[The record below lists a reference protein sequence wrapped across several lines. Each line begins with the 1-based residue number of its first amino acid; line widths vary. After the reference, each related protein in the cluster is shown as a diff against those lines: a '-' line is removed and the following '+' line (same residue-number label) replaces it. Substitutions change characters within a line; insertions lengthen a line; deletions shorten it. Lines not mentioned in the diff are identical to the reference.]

1 MNQTYNFHFV
11 LVFKTSDKV
20 RKETLILRFFLAILL
35 VIISISLIFK
45 I

>member
-20 RKETLILRFFLAILL
+20 RKETLILRFFFGHFVSDYIDK
-35 VIISISLIFK
+35 FNF
-45 I
+45 